1 MRWRFL
7 PVSKSFCR
15 LKSHGGMLYLSGFRM
30 TSSIFSVSVSV
41 RLPIRAS
48 GLIPAFRSI
57 ALARLMPMPLILER
71 A

>member
-7 PVSKSFCR
+7 PVSTSFCR
-15 LKSHGGMLYLSGFRM
+15 LKNHGGMLYLSGFRM
-30 TSSIFSVSVSV
+30 TSSILSVSVSV
-41 RLPIRAS
+41 KLPIRTS

-57 ALARLMPMPLILER
+57 ALARPMPMPLMLER